1 MDAGSNARTGDNIAP
16 AQGAHTG
23 QATAAGSVQQSAAQ
37 PSQQRRLDSMSV
49 IADAN
54 NMQWL
59 TRLPDQEFDDE
70 ELLRLHNLIKDQ
82 PAAFREGQEFF

>member
-1 MDAGSNARTGDNIAP
+1 
-16 AQGAHTG
+16 
-23 QATAAGSVQQSAAQ
+23 
-37 PSQQRRLDSMSV
+37 MSV

-82 PAAFREGQEFF
+82 PAAFREGQEFFETRPVVEIVRALHHALNKLAGTAVP